1 MKTLK
6 RKSGWSAG
14 RGKLIVVVDTNIIIS
29 GLINQDSSSGT
40 ILKLILSGKIKLGI
54 DNSIIGEYKEVLLRK
69 KFNFEK
75 ELVDYILD
83 EIEGDGTK
91 IIPEPLDL
99 SLPDKDDLPF
109 LEVAVAGNIKILITG
124 NRKHFPKNNYRMV
137 KIYSPSEFIKD
148 YDRLKQ

>member
-1 MKTLK
+1 M
-6 RKSGWSAG
+6 
-14 RGKLIVVVDTNIIIS
+14 IVVVDTNIIIS
-29 GLINQDSSSGT
+29 GLINPESSSGN

-54 DNSIIGEYKEVLLRK
+54 DNRIISEYREVLLRK

-75 ELVDYILD
+75 ESVDHILD
-83 EIEGDGTK
+83 EIDGGGTK

-124 NRKHFPKNNYRMV
+124 NRKHFPKKIYRKV
-137 KIYSPSEFIKD
+137 KIYSPSEFIKE
-148 YDRLKQ
+148 YDKLKQ